1 MLRRGARRAQRRC
14 RTTLTRGGC
23 FTQALGGRRHSV
35 STPTTVLIVEDDP
48 DLRRLIV
55 RLLEH
60 DGFAVRAAADGRQA
74 LESLDPM
81 PDVIVADL
89 MMPELDG
96 EQFLIEL
103 RSQHPNARP
112 AVVLVSASAIRE
124 EIAAR
129 LEVDASLSKPFD
141 TTELRELVRALAD
154 R

>member
-1 MLRRGARRAQRRC
+1 MSA
-14 RTTLTRGGC
+14 
-23 FTQALGGRRHSV
+23 
-35 STPTTVLIVEDDP
+35 TVLIVDDDP
-48 DLRRLIV
+48 DLRRLIA

-60 DGFAVRAAADGRQA
+60 DGFVVRLACDGRQA

-96 EQFLIEL
+96 QQFLIEL
-103 RSQHPNARP
+103 RTRHPEARP
-112 AVVLVSASAIRE
+112 AIVLVSASAIRE
-124 EIAAR
+124 QVADR

-141 TTELRELVRALAD
+141 TQELRDLVRELVD

>member
-1 MLRRGARRAQRRC
+1 M
-14 RTTLTRGGC
+14 
-23 FTQALGGRRHSV
+23 